1 MFDLDIDPSELDDR
15 RTGIMERILA
25 KVTITDT
32 GFILDDKPSPCF
44 EWNGSDSGTGRG
56 GGYGRMSLNGQT
68 VAVHLVVYTHFY
80 GYIPGKK
87 QIDHL
92 CNNRLCCNPAHLEM
106 VSHLL
111 NQKRR
116 ATRAKDKPAIGVSPE
131 PDEHGRQIA
140 AHGN

>member
-1 MFDLDIDPSELDDR
+1 MNELNIDPNELDDR
-15 RTGIMERILA
+15 RNGIIKRIHER
-25 KVTITDT
+25 VMVVDSGFMTD
-32 GFILDDKPSPCF
+32 GRPSPCHI
-44 EWNGSDSGTGRG
+44 WQGPTSGEGRG

-68 VAVHLVVYTHFY
+68 VAVHLVVYSHFY

-106 VSHLL
+106 VTHKT

-116 ATRAKDKPAIGVSPE
+116 AARSKDYSNHTVTQDGM
-131 PDEHGRQIA
+131 
-140 AHGN
+140 

>member
-1 MFDLDIDPSELDDR
+1 MLDLDIDPSELDDR
-15 RTGIMERILA
+15 RIDIMERILA

-32 GFILDDKPSPCF
+32 GFVLDDRPSPCF
-44 EWNGSDSGTGRG
+44 IWNGSDSGTGRG

-106 VSHLL
+106 VSHLV

-116 ATRAKDKPAIGVSPE
+116 ATRAKDKPAIGISPE
-131 PDEHGRQIA
+131 PDGHERQIA
-140 AHGN
+140 AYGN